1 VRRREFDPSWLVIRP
16 LAAIGLIVIV
26 APPLRLAGN
35 SRAIPQ

>member
-35 SRAIPQ
+35 SRAIPW